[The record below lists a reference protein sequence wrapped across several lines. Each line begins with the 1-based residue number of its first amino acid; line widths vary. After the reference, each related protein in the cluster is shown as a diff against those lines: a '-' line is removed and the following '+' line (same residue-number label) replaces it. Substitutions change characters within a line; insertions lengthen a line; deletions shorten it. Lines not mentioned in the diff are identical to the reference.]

1 MKKIILLFCFAICAS
16 LSYGQV
22 KVQSAGKTIVGT
34 NTGVSPL
41 GQLHVVR
48 TANATE
54 QAIYADGPA
63 SSTAF
68 NSTFSSLYLSNS
80 NGTNNNY
87 SRLNFGDGDNAAS
100 ASIASR
106 IENHSSNGGSLEFWT
121 RPNAG
126 GGIVR
131 RLKIGNDGNLMV
143 GAGTATAKLSV
154 NGVANKPG
162 GGTWA
167 VFSDKT
173 MKSNVKDYTD
183 GLEEVLQIN
192 PVTFNYNG
200 KAGITDT
207 ESEYVGI
214 IAQEM
219 QKIAPYTVA
228 QVEVESSNLNLV
240 SSDSDQSFEEDL
252 SSTTT
257 TSALTFDP
265 NALTYMLINSVKE
278 QQVMIEAQAERIAQL
293 EESISTIGST
303 ESTNNTNVTLSAY
316 DLAELNQNTPNP
328 FNGQTNIEYVI
339 PTDAQKAQINVYGQN
354 GQLIKTLGIDHVGQG
369 TLTVTAQDLPSGTYS
384 YQLVVDGR
392 NIKSQKMVV
401 AN

>member
-1 MKKIILLFCFAICAS
+1 MCAS

-48 TANATE
+48 TANAAE

-68 NSTFSSLYLSNS
+68 NATFSSLYLSNS

-87 SRLNFGDGDNAAS
+87 SRLNFGDGDAA
-100 ASIASR
+100 AVAAIGAR
-106 IENHSSNGGSLEFWT
+106 IENHATNGGSLEFWT
-121 RPNAG
+121 RPAAG
-126 GGIVR
+126 GGISR
-131 RLKIGNDGNLMV
+131 RLQIANNGNVIIGT
-143 GAGTATAKLSV
+143 GTATAKLSV
-154 NGVANKPG
+154 NGTANKPG

-167 VFSDKT
+167 VFSDSKL
-173 MKSNVKDYTD
+173 KSNVNDYTD
-183 GLEEVLQIN
+183 GLNEILQIN

-200 KAGITDT
+200 KAGISDTD
-207 ESEYVGI
+207 SEYVGI

-219 QKIAPYTVA
+219 QKIAPYTVS
-228 QVEVESSNLNLV
+228 QVEVETSNVNLI
-240 SSDSDQSFEEDL
+240 SSDSDQSYEEDL

-293 EESISTIGST
+293 EESIATIGST

-316 DLAELNQNTPNP
+316 DLAELDQNTPNP
-328 FNGQTNIEYVI
+328 FNGQTNIAYVI
-339 PTDAQKAQINVYGQN
+339 PTDAQNSQINVYGQN
-354 GQLIKTLGIDHVGQG
+354 GQLMKTLDIDHVGQG

-392 NIKSQKMVV
+392 NIQTQKMVV
-401 AN
+401 TK